1 MPDTFGYI
9 SADLGKT
16 WTAMPANCVT
26 IEYDTICGPVEYFD
40 GGLRCTGTVTMRI
53 KKLHI
58 GAFREL
64 LGDGYQEFR
73 RYTLSRRKHEHG
85 RWRA

>member
-1 MPDTFGYI
+1 MPDPFVYI

-16 WTAMPANCVT
+16 WTAMPAN
-26 IEYDTICGPVEYFD
+26 
-40 GGLRCTGTVTMRI
+40 
-53 KKLHI
+53 
-58 GAFREL
+58 REL

>member
-1 MPDTFGYI
+1 MSTIGYI
-9 SADLGKT
+9 SADFGKT
-16 WTAMPANCVT
+16 WVAMPAGSVSL
-26 IEYDTICGPVEYFD
+26 EYDTRCGPVEHFD
-40 GGLRCTGTVTMRI
+40 GALRCTGTVTMRI

-73 RYTLSRRKHEHG
+73 RYALSRRKHEQG
-85 RWRA
+85 RFRK